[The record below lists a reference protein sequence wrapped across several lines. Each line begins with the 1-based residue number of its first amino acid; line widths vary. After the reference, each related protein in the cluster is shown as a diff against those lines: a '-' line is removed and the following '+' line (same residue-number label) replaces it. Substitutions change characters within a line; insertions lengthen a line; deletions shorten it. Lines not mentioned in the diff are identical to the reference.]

1 MLSAQCSPPTA
12 RPDEFLRIE
21 VGGEVLF
28 GNESTGLANNGA
40 QRAGIEFGM
49 EWDGEDLPPLCPSTN
64 QLDVAAS
71 LRDLLETESLKDCGD
86 ITTCES
92 PQFRHGRDPIPW

>member
-28 GNESTGLANNGA
+28 GNESTGLADNGT
-40 QRAGIEFGM
+40 QCAGIEFGM
-49 EWDGEDLPPLCPSTN
+49 ERDGEDLPPLCPGTN

-71 LRDLLETESLKDCGD
+71 LSDLLEAESLKDCDD
-86 ITTCES
+86 ITAGES
-92 PQFRHGRDPIPW
+92 PQFRHGQDPIPW